1 MKQFFRDFKKF
12 ITRGNILDMA
22 VGVIVGGAF
31 NAIVKAFTDQIIMP
45 LINALLSVISGGE
58 NGLEGAVTILIP
70 GSDPLEPL
78 KNAIYIDWGAFISA
92 VLNFLIIAMTLFIIL
107 KVAMKSSKLFK
118 DATTAMKPKITR
130 EQRKEMKAEGIN
142 LKDKEAV
149 KGYLDEKAR
158 RAELAKLEE
167 EAKAKLAEEE
177 KYHNST
183 EYLLKEILKA
193 LQEKE
198 VTKQSKKKKEA

>member
-1 MKQFFRDFKKF
+1 MKKFFSDFKKF

-31 NAIVKAFTDQIIMP
+31 NAIVSAFTNQIIMP
-45 LINALLSVISGGE
+45 LINALLSLISGGE
-58 NGLEGAVTILIP
+58 NGLESAVTILIP
-70 GSDPLEPL
+70 GNNPTNPLE
-78 KNAIYIDWGAFISA
+78 NAIYINWGAFISA

-107 KVAMKSSKLFK
+107 KVAMKSSQLLKE
-118 DATTAMKPKITR
+118 AGNAMKPKITK
-130 EQRKEMKAEGIN
+130 EMKKEMKAEGIN

-149 KGYLDEKAR
+149 KAYLDEKAR
-158 RAELAKLEE
+158 RAELAKAE
-167 EAKAKLAEEE
+167 EAEKQRLAEEE

-183 EYLLKEILKA
+183 EYLLKEILKQ

-198 VTKQSKKKKEA
+198 EPTKKPAKKAK